1 MANVHQTKGKR
12 TRGAP
17 VDGKEPPPKKTRI
30 ARTHGA
36 LENLKNGR
44 PTDYSDELVE
54 VVRIMSRGGAT
65 VFEIAQALKVNT
77 VTLYNWAARHEGF
90 FNALY
95 NEGRDAF
102 DARIE
107 RTLAD
112 RALGYTFEAEK
123 VFSNGS
129 RMSVLEHVPPDIG
142 AAKMWLTNRNP
153 GRWAERQTLDAN
165 VNATIKEA
173 PQTPEEK
180 RQLAMEIL
188 FLLNQAK
195 DPATHE

>member
-1 MANVHQTKGKR
+1 MENVHQTKSRR

-17 VDGKEPPPKKTRI
+17 VDGEVPKPKKTRI

-54 VVRIMSRGGAT
+54 VVRIMARGGAT
-65 VFEIAQALKVNT
+65 IFEIAQALKVT
-77 VTLYNWAARHEGF
+77 TQTLHNWAAVHDKF
-90 FNALY
+90 FDALY
-95 NEGRDAF
+95 NEGRAAF

-129 RMSVLEHVPPDIG
+129 RMAVIEHVPPDIG
-142 AAKMWLTNRNP
+142 AMKMWLTNRNP
-153 GRWAERQTLDAN
+153 ERWAERQTLDAN
-165 VNATIKEA
+165 VQATIKDV

-195 DPATHE
+195 DPAAHE